1 MQNTNTAQL
10 IPITGQAIA
19 GGEQQATVNAR
30 ELHAFLESGQEFANW
45 IKNRIKDFGFINGTD
60 FLTILSKTQGRP
72 RTEYFLS
79 LDMAK
84 ELSMLER
91 NDKGRQAC
99 RYFIEGER
107 QAKQAAVALPDFTNP
122 AEAAR
127 AWAAEV
133 DKNNE
138 QRKTIIEQGER
149 LLKLETNPSK
159 QAAVYQKFAAAL
171 KA

>member
-79 LDMAK
+79 L
-84 ELSMLER
+84 ER

-99 RYFIEGER
+99 RYFIECER